1 MYFVRTMQSR
11 FYWNSP
17 RYKKIPTQRWGLK
30 ERIVPSG
37 LSGAGLVFGVFYL
50 KPIVAY
56 TKANPFAATKE
67 VSDPLDMGAL
77 CSAEVIKHIILLLT
91 SI

>member
-1 MYFVRTMQSR
+1 VG
-11 FYWNSP
+11 
-17 RYKKIPTQRWGLK
+17 IK
-30 ERIVPSG
+30 EVIVPSG
-37 LSGAGLVFGVFYL
+37 LSGAGLVFGFFDL

-56 TKANPFAATKE
+56 TKANPFVETKE

-77 CSAEVIKHIILLLT
+77 CSAKAIKHIILLLII